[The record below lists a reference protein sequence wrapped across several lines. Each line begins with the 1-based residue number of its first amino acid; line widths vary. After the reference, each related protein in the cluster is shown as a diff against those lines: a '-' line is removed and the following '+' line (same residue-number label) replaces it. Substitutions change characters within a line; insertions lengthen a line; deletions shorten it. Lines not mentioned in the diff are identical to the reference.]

1 MSNKSYY
8 DILQVEQN
16 ATLDAIKRSFRR
28 LSMEHHPD
36 KNGNSEESNRIFK
49 DINEAYSV
57 LSDTEKRT
65 NYDFE
70 LQMGNRLHMMGGM
83 GGMGMGSMGMG
94 GMGMGGMGMGGM
106 GMGGMGMGG
115 MGMGMGINPIEMLF
129 SAVQNQ
135 SHQNS
140 PGLFEAIFGGV
151 GGSPHIV
158 IHNFTQTMNES
169 PISEQF
175 DVNMVIGIN
184 LCDAYNGITQYEHIN
199 YYESEKNG
207 SQTEKIIITIPPS
220 MPDGYMLQI
229 KNKGNVI
236 PKSGGR
242 RGSLNLEFN
251 IQTHDVFKREG
262 DDLLIEHKVS
272 LKDALC
278 GFTFDMLHLNG
289 RSYKM
294 SCKPCSITNNE
305 IKLLPGLGYN
315 SNGTLKIKFLV
326 ELPTELSKEQIDQ
339 LSNIL

>member
-1 MSNKSYY
+1 
-8 DILQVEQN
+8 
-16 ATLDAIKRSFRR
+16 
-28 LSMEHHPD
+28 
-36 KNGNSEESNRIFK
+36 
-49 DINEAYSV
+49 
-57 LSDTEKRT
+57 
-65 NYDFE
+65 
-70 LQMGNRLHMMGGM
+70 
-83 GGMGMGSMGMG
+83 
-94 GMGMGGMGMGGM
+94 
-106 GMGGMGMGG
+106 
-115 MGMGMGINPIEMLF
+115 
-129 SAVQNQ
+129 
-135 SHQNS
+135 
-140 PGLFEAIFGGV
+140 LFEAIFGGV

-175 DVNMVIGIN
+175 DINMVIGVN

-242 RGSLNLEFN
+242 RGCLNLEFN

-326 ELPTELSKEQIDQ
+326 ELPTELSKEQIVQ